1 MPHGDKPPQ
10 YLRRLAG
17 PVFIPL
23 GGVSIYAAWRAQCL
37 SRLAGPVFSS
47 LTGPVFS
54 SLTGPV
60 LSPLGT
66 CWFLLKERRLD
77 AGGAYGR

>member
-23 GGVSIYAAWRAQCL
+23 GGVSIYAAWHM
-37 SRLAGPVFSS
+37 LASVEETPPRCG
-47 LTGPVFS
+47 
-54 SLTGPV
+54 
-60 LSPLGT
+60 
-66 CWFLLKERRLD
+66 RRLWQ
-77 AGGAYGR
+77 AGALPV